1 MAQKIKKKSVIAKK
15 NLVSPFN
22 IYWDKKNYLFLFL
35 GFALLIVGYYVMSLG
50 SWDSTESLI
59 FSPIIL
65 VIAYILIFPLSIFSK
80 KKGMASKGT
89 LEKDQ

>member
-1 MAQKIKKKSVIAKK
+1 
-15 NLVSPFN
+15 
-22 IYWDKKNYLFLFL
+22 LFL
-35 GFALLIVGYYVMSLG
+35 GFGLLIVGYYVMSIG

-80 KKGMASKGT
+80 KKEITDKRPE
-89 LEKDQ
+89 EKN

>member
-1 MAQKIKKKSVIAKK
+1 MAQKTKKKSAIAKK

-35 GFALLIVGYYVMSLG
+35 GFGLLIVGYYVMSIG

-59 FSPIIL
+59 FSQIIL

-80 KKGMASKGT
+80 KKEITDKSK
-89 LEKDQ
+89 EDKH

>member
-1 MAQKIKKKSVIAKK
+1 MAQKIKKKSVITKK

-35 GFALLIVGYYVMSLG
+35 GFALLIVGYCVMSLG

-80 KKGMASKGT
+80 KKEIIDKSTIDKN
-89 LEKDQ
+89 

>member
-1 MAQKIKKKSVIAKK
+1 MAQKTKKKSVIAKK

-35 GFALLIVGYYVMSLG
+35 GFGLLIVGYYVMSIG

-80 KKGMASKGT
+80 KKEITDKKPE
-89 LEKDQ
+89 EKI

>member
-1 MAQKIKKKSVIAKK
+1 MAQKIKKKSVITKK

-35 GFALLIVGYYVMSLG
+35 GFALLILGYYVMSIGL
-50 SWDSTESLI
+50 WDSTESLI

-65 VIAYILIFPLSIFSK
+65 VIAYFLIFPLSIFSK
-80 KKGMASKGT
+80 KRNS
-89 LEKDQ
+89 